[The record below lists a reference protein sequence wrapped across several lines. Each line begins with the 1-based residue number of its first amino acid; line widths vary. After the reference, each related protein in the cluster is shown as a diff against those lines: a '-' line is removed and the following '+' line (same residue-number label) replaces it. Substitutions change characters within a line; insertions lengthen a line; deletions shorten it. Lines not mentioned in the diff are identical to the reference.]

1 MKITTTQ
8 SAEETRNFGQKIGES
23 LKGGEVLALFGD
35 LGSGKTTLSQGLIHF
50 LTQKNRILSPTFNIV
65 RHYHITKEGVPAK
78 NLYHLDLYR
87 LKSPTDVKNLG
98 VWESIGW
105 PDSIFV
111 IEWPE
116 IVESLLPPSTIK
128 VKFETV
134 DETIRSISTNTK
146 DGFLPAQE

>member
-116 IVESLLPPSTIK
+116 IVESILPKNVLKI
-128 VKFETV
+128 KFESGNENERKMSVYT
-134 DETIRSISTNTK
+134 
-146 DGFLPAQE
+146 